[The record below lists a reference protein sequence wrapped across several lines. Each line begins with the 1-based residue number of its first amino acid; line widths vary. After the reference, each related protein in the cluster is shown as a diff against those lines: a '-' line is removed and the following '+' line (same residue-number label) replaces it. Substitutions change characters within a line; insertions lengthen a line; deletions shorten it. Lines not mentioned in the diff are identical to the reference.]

1 MLRPSAEDL
10 ISPFDVPAATSN
22 TTRISL
28 PLFISGR
35 EKYPPLPESV
45 EDTIHLRKDSV
56 SESVHSGSDISSE
69 LSNSSAQRLEGRL
82 ADLMIEMQMVRNAI
96 QNKPAAMPED
106 GMSEAPPSYDN
117 ENHDV
122 GEQAV

>member
-1 MLRPSAEDL
+1 MIGVVGGACALLVTGLGFLAWRSRRWKSRSQFSGDRIKRERDRKESYDLGLEFKLQGVLRPSAEDL

-56 SESVHSGSDISSE
+56 SESVHSGSDISS
-69 LSNSSAQRLEGRL
+69 
-82 ADLMIEMQMVRNAI
+82 
-96 QNKPAAMPED
+96 
-106 GMSEAPPSYDN
+106 
-117 ENHDV
+117 
-122 GEQAV
+122 